1 MFGRKRHHAGLSIEG
16 GSVRYLELTPA
27 SGGFRV
33 SRSAKEVVD
42 EGAVAQDRIID
53 MERLQSAIGGLKTLL
68 GGKFAPSLAVGLPP
82 QDAVIRVVEMP
93 KMSVEDARSAFGWD
107 FEKYFSFPL
116 KDATYDLVPVEV
128 PSQSSETNMNALVVA
143 SRATVV
149 NGILEMMAKEG
160 VRVTAIEPV
169 LIAIVRGVVG
179 NAGGSESG
187 RVVLSV
193 GAKSSQIILEYKG
206 NGLVYRT
213 VYVGAQS
220 QFQGGTPVYEM
231 LMGEVRSSIVF
242 GNSQFRGL
250 NVNEIV
256 LCGEYANDAELKTAV
271 QAVFENYKCRVADP
285 FSEWSIQGTL
295 QDDCGWEA
303 AIGLAVRDKS

>member
-1 MFGRKRHHAGLSIEG
+1 MFGRKRHYAGLSIEG
-16 GSVRYLELTPA
+16 GAIRYLELTPT

-53 MERLQSAIGGLKTLL
+53 MNRLQSAVGRLKALL

-82 QDAVIRVVEMP
+82 QDAVIRIVEMP
-93 KMSVEDARSAFGWD
+93 KMDMEDARSAFGWD

-128 PSQSSETNMNALVVA
+128 PSPPAETNMNALVAA

-160 VRVTAIEPV
+160 VRVKAVEPV
-169 LIAIVRGVVG
+169 LIAIVRGV
-179 NAGGSESG
+179 AGRSGSSESG

-220 QFQGGTPVYEM
+220 QFQGGTPIYEM
-231 LMGEVRSSIVF
+231 LMNEVRSSVVF
-242 GNSQFRGL
+242 ANSQFRGL

-256 LCGEYANDAELKTAV
+256 LCGEYGNDAELKTTA
-271 QAVFENYKCRVADP
+271 QAVFENYRCHVADP
-285 FSEWSIQGTL
+285 LSEWSVEGTL
-295 QDDCGWEA
+295 QGGYGWEA